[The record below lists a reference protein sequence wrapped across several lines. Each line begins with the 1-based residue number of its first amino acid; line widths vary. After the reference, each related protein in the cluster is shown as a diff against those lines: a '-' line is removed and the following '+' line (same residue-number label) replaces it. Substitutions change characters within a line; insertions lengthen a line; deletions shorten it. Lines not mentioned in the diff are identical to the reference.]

1 MADRVS
7 ASIADASLS
16 SSRNLVPH
24 RELEKHFSNISI
36 NKATVVLTCMDFV
49 KMTQDFFCAVLMAGI
64 ILFAYCIIFGN
75 VL

>member
-1 MADRVS
+1 MADCIS
-7 ASIADASLS
+7 APIAVASCS
-16 SSRNLVPH
+16 SSRNLVRIGNRKNTFLTSALTKP
-24 RELEKHFSNISI
+24 L
-36 NKATVVLTCMDFV
+36 ALTCMDFV